1 MMLVHAVAFRT
12 NEKTRNCEYRQWTM
26 DNTRIVLPVASTIA
40 RAEICLGCWRD
51 CPFLNRTHLVL
62 DEVVPMGGQ
71 YDRTPTRLHL
81 SLLQSLL
88 FRWEG
93 SRQHDR
99 TPTRLH
105 LSLLQS
111 LWLTSAWPD
120 WSKLQFLRPRFEP
133 HEQRPTRH
141 EASALTTRPRVRCAS
156 AYNVRKLDF
165 QANLCAAF
173 AEDKMQH
180 YCGDLVL
187 GWGV

>member
-71 YDRTPTRLHL
+71 Y
-81 SLLQSLL
+81 
-88 FRWEG
+88 
-93 SRQHDR
+93 DR